1 MCEIGALGAQNQ
13 HKVGP
18 NVSPPSVMEL
28 GEPIGRGA
36 VSELYA
42 WSPGSVVK
50 LFARGSPPDVADAE
64 ARAARLAYRGG
75 VRTPRVDCLVEVE
88 GRPGIVMERVDG
100 RPVVDG
106 LLAADPERA
115 TLLGRTAAEVQAT
128 VHASGADGLPTA
140 ARGYASLVERCRE
153 LSAESRRTLLA
164 RLGDLPGGNCLC
176 HGDFHAGNLL
186 DAPAGT
192 TVIDWGAAHA
202 GRPAADVAQT
212 LVAMGEW
219 LAMGLGDTAD
229 AAVVAFL
236 DAFLARHLALG
247 AVDAAEVAA
256 WRPVVA
262 AVRLAV
268 PHPSTS
274 TEVLRR
280 EASSLG

>member
-1 MCEIGALGAQNQ
+1 MCENGAVSAQDQ
-13 HKVGP
+13 HTFGP
-18 NVSPPSVMEL
+18 NPGPPSLMEL
-28 GEPIGRGA
+28 GEPIGRGG

-42 WSPGSVVK
+42 WSPGWVVK
-50 LFARGSPPDVADAE
+50 LFAEGSPPDVADAE

-75 VRTPRVDCLVEVE
+75 VRTPRVDGLVEVE

-106 LLAADPERA
+106 LLTADREVA
-115 TLLGRTAAEVQAT
+115 SLMGRTAAEVQAT
-128 VHASGADGLPTA
+128 VHALGADGLPTA
-140 ARGYASLVERCRE
+140 ARGYASLVERCHE
-153 LSAESRRTLLA
+153 LSAPSRRTLLA
-164 RLGDLPGGNCLC
+164 RVGDLPGGNSLC

-186 DAPAGT
+186 DAPAGP

-219 LAMGLGDTAD
+219 LAMGLGDRAD

-236 DAFLARHLALG
+236 DGFLARHLGIG
-247 AVDAAEVAA
+247 AIDAAEVEA

-280 EASSLG
+280 EASSLD